1 MIVKSYK
8 THKIKTRDNIY
19 KILDKYLPNLKDK
32 SIVAI
37 TSKIIS
43 ITQKDVIPVKDVSDK
58 DELIKKEADSYVE
71 APVPTPYGKV
81 FLTRKNGH
89 IVFTAGID
97 ESNADGNYI
106 LWPRNLQ
113 KKTNDIWEYL
123 KNKHKLKNLGII
135 ITDSRFNPGRTGTL
149 GFGMS
154 WCGFEAVKNHVGE
167 KDIFGR
173 NIEWIKVNVIDSLA
187 TAAALAMGEAQ
198 EQTPLS
204 VFTDLS
210 FVKFQDRVPNKKE
223 LDAVIWPMEKDLYG
237 KFLTAV
243 KWQKGG
249 GGK

>member
-1 MIVKSYK
+1 MKVNAYK
-8 THKIKTRDNIY
+8 THKVKTGDDVY
-19 KILDKYLPNLKDK
+19 KVLDKYLPILSEN

-43 ITQKDVIPVKDVSDK
+43 ITQGDVIPVEKVADK
-58 DELIKKEADSYVE
+58 DEFIKKEADSYVE

-97 ESNADGNYI
+97 ESNADNNYI
-106 LWPRNLQ
+106 LWPKNLQ
-113 KKTNDIWEYL
+113 EKTNKIWEYL
-123 KNKHKLKNLGII
+123 RKKHNIKNLGVIV
-135 ITDSRFNPGRTGTL
+135 TDSRFNPGRTGTL

-154 WCGFEAVKNHVGE
+154 WCGFEAVNDHVGE

-173 NIEWIKVNVIDSLA
+173 EIEWIKVNVIDSLGT
-187 TAAALAMGEAQ
+187 TAALIMGEAN

-204 VFTDLS
+204 VFTDLP
-210 FVKFQDRVPNKKE
+210 FIKFQNRVPNKKE